1 MYRLVMDEINSK
13 IKLSLVFSRGGKSA
27 QDPSITTGRSC
38 IFSLE
43 TSGTAIY
50 ERKCW
55 IFVKTDPLYCTILYR
70 RENWE
75 NIELEQFSLTLPG
88 SLSGLKRAIFRPFFA
103 AGGAK
108 TRSAPQLRS
117 AAGGDILFTCP
128 GRTWGGGGVTGA
140 RGGGKTKIPLFGPRR
155 YHSIT
160 NEIVQ

>member
-1 MYRLVMDEINSK
+1 MDEINSK

-117 AAGGDILFTCP
+117 AAGEDVLFTCP
-128 GRTWGGGGVTGA
+128 GRTRGGGGVAGA
-140 RGGGKTKIPLFGPRR
+140 RGGARGRKDENPHFR
-155 YHSIT
+155 YHST
-160 NEIVQ
+160 LNQIVRV